1 MTRADSEAD
10 LFDVV
15 TAPRAVGAGEDTVT
29 VAAEVDRTARPS
41 GGADGRGHA
50 PTVEALAA
58 QLGVGVDALWRG
70 AWAITLA
77 RLAGVERVRI
87 AREAGDGWA
96 AVVVTVPAEGALS
109 WLAEDAATPA
119 SEPAHSAWS
128 TRPLTD
134 DGPALLWQVTPT
146 GAQARFA
153 AARIERAAVERLA
166 DALAAVIAGLA
177 APDARL
183 ETVSPL
189 TADERDRVVVQWNQ
203 TRTEYRTE
211 ATVHGL
217 VREQAAAHPDAVALI
232 WDGGSLSYG
241 QLDRW
246 SDALAERLIAAGVE
260 ADQPVALCLERS
272 AEAVVAALAILKA
285 GGAYLPLDPDHPVDR
300 LAFSV
305 DDAGATVLVTRR
317 ARAATLAALAART
330 VFVDDDTSPAHA
342 ASPRAERATPHTRA
356 YVMYTSGSTGQPK
369 GVQIEHRS
377 IVRLVGRPA
386 YVRLDADTR
395 FLHAAPL
402 GFDASTL
409 ELWGPLLHG
418 GSVVIY
424 RDPVPTGRGL
434 ARAIAA
440 HGVTSAWL
448 TSALFNAVV
457 DEDPRL
463 LSGLAQLF
471 TGGEALSPSHVRRA
485 LAALPTTE
493 LVNGYGP
500 TECTT
505 FTTTFVIPRDL
516 PAELPIPIGGPIADT
531 QIYVLNRAAAPVPVG
546 IVGELYVGGLGVARG
561 YLARPELDAER
572 FVADH
577 LGAGLLGDKLYRTG
591 DRVRWRPDGTI
602 DFLGRADGQVKLR
615 GFRIELGEI
624 EARLGAL
631 PGVAACAVV
640 IRDDGPTGKRL
651 VAYVVAGADGD
662 IGDIGAPALR
672 GQLAR
677 TLPEFM
683 VPAAFVALA
692 ALPVTANGKLDR
704 KQLPA
709 PTSARPEL
717 GQPYRAPSSERETQ
731 LCRAFAELLGI
742 DQVGVLDGFFDLG
755 GNSLLAV
762 KLLGRLRDAG
772 IADLSPAIFFAAP
785 TPAALARAIDGGG
798 RTPGARR
805 RATGDLREPIAI
817 IGMAGRFP
825 GAADVEAF
833 WANLCA
839 GTESIKM
846 FAPDELD
853 PSIPAAHRGDP
864 SYVAARGVLDGVE
877 LFDAGFFGIT
887 PLEAQLLDPQH
898 RHFLEVSWHALE
910 HAGYVP
916 ETAPGPVGIFG
927 GMYNATYFQR
937 HLAPRPDVANR
948 LGELAVMLGNEKD
961 YVTSRVAHRLGLTG
975 PAVSVHT
982 ACSTS
987 LVATAMAMD
996 SLRNGGCD
1004 VALAGGVAI
1013 TCPPSSGYFFQD
1025 GSMASP
1031 DGHTRTFDAQA
1042 GGTVF
1047 SDGVAVV
1054 VLRRLADAI
1063 ADGDAIYAV
1072 LLGAAVN
1079 NDGSERASF
1088 TAPSPEGQ
1096 AAVIAAAHDAAGID
1110 ARSLSYV
1117 EAHGTATPLGD
1128 PIEIEGLTR
1137 AFGRHTQDRNFCAI
1151 GSLKS
1156 NVGHM
1161 VIAAGAA
1168 SLIKTALA
1176 LSRRTLPPSINF
1188 TAPTPKIDF
1197 SKTPF
1202 RVQTQLA
1209 PWPESLGPRRAGV
1222 SSFGFGGTNAHA
1234 VLEEAP
1240 PPVRSTPSPRGAEL
1254 IVVSARNAAALAE
1267 ASTNLARF
1275 LAAAPEDGELA
1286 DVAHTLQIGRRG
1298 FTHRRFV
1305 VASTA
1310 AEAARLLAAP
1320 EPARAGSREVGAELP
1335 DVGFLCPGQGSQYA
1349 RMGFGLYHHEPAF
1362 RAAYDECCSI
1372 LESIDGTPWG
1382 GDPRALLFSEDPQA
1396 LVPTSVT
1403 QPAIFAL
1410 EYALA
1415 RMWMSWGVTPSALI
1429 GHSVGEWVCAALAD
1443 VMSLRDALGLVVERG
1458 RRMQALPAGSMLS
1471 VRLPAE
1477 QLAPRLPAGVVIAA
1491 ENAPGLC
1498 VASGPSDAIAR
1509 LEAELTAADVT
1520 ARLLVTSHAFHSAM
1534 MDPVIEPLAARLATV
1549 RLQAPRIPILST
1561 VTARWLSDAEATST
1575 RYWAEHL
1582 RLPVRFAP
1590 AVAQLLTESRRVLI
1604 EIGPRA
1610 TLSALA
1616 RQAVVG
1622 KRALPPAIPT
1632 LADSAEREP
1641 EAAAAA
1647 LGQLWTLGASID
1659 WAGYRGDERRRRV
1672 ALPAYPFQRARHWVD
1687 APAAVAPAATLAPP
1701 PLVAPIASLPAHAA
1715 PVVTP
1720 LVAPLTVPTLEMPAA
1735 MTTAPAADRRP
1746 RMIASVCELVEEVSG
1761 IDVTGVDPSTPW
1773 LEIGL
1778 DSLTLTQLALQV
1790 QRTHQ
1795 LKVTFRQVMES
1806 YPTIASLAQMLDER
1820 LPADPAAA
1828 PPAAP
1833 APVAAPAYPAVTYAA
1848 AAGEPSSYLRQVID
1862 QQLAVMAQQ
1871 LAALGG
1877 GGALPAAAPVAAPAP
1892 VAAAPRPS
1900 AAPLP
1905 PPPAPVAKNEDEPPA
1920 GPVNYDVKKAF
1931 GAIARIHTVVDE
1943 LSPQQRQRLD
1953 ALIARY
1959 TARTRKSKDYTTTHR
1974 SRMADPR
1981 VVNGFRPLTKELT
1994 YQLVIERSR
2003 GSRMWDLD
2011 GNEYIDVLSGFGM
2024 SLFGWQADFIRKAI
2038 HEQVDLGFEIGPQH
2052 VLAGEVAELFCD
2064 VTGADRAAF
2073 CNTGSEAVMGTM
2085 RIARTVTGRST
2096 IAIFTGAYHGIFD
2109 EVIVRGTRKLKSIP
2123 AAPGIMPSASQNVLV
2138 LDYGT
2143 PESLQILRDRA
2154 DELAAIVVEPVQS
2167 RRPDFQPVAFLR
2179 ELRALTEATGSLL
2192 IFDEVVTGFR
2202 AHPRGAQGLFDIQA
2216 DLASYGKVV
2225 GGGFSIG
2232 VIAGKRQFMDA
2243 LDGGHWQFGD
2253 DSIPTVG
2260 VTYFAGTFVRHPLAL
2275 AAAKAALQH
2284 LKDAGPALQQRLTA
2298 KTQAMVAE
2306 VNAFMAEVG
2315 APFKLNT
2322 FASLWRNVFTED
2334 LPYGDLIY
2342 AMLRDRGIHILD
2354 NFPCFLTTA
2363 HSDADIAAIVAA
2375 YKAAATEMQASGF
2388 FPAARTAVAA
2398 VTDGVR
2404 EAPSTEP
2411 QREVWLAA
2419 SLGPEASLA
2428 YNESVSL
2435 HLRGELD
2442 VAALRLAVRALPAR
2456 HDALRATFG
2465 ADGLTVRAA
2474 AAPEVAELDVPLRD
2488 LGGLAPAARDEELA
2502 AITARHV
2509 TEPFDLEHGPLIR
2522 AELVRLTPD
2531 HHVLVFTGHH
2541 IVLDG
2546 WSYWVIVKDLAATY
2560 GLATGSRSA
2569 ALDPAPS
2576 FLDYA
2581 TAQAARADSP
2591 DVQTN
2596 ERWWIAQFADGVP
2609 ALDLP
2614 TDRPRPAMRT
2624 TTAGR
2629 EDHVLPAA
2637 LVAQIKKTGAALGA
2651 SLFATLLAGFDALLY
2666 RLTGQTDL
2674 VVGIPAA
2681 GQNTDGL
2688 EGLVGHAVNMLP
2700 LRARLARTDRFAD
2713 HVSRAR
2719 ATMLDAYDHQDV
2731 TFGRV
2736 LQVLPIARDASRLP
2750 LISVIFNIDQALS
2763 GEALSLP
2770 GVAMALSS
2778 NARVHETFE
2787 LFINAVDGGAA
2798 GMRLEC
2804 QYNSD
2809 LFDAGTVR
2817 RWLAA
2822 FEVLLR
2828 GAVADPALPLGKL
2841 PIVSEADR
2849 ALLTRWNRTEADF
2862 PRATR
2867 VEELILATAQRTP
2880 DRIAVRAR
2888 GGTLTYGQL
2897 ATRARAITAELRAP
2911 GVRPGDRVGLL
2922 VDRDL
2927 DLLPAIVGTLAAG
2940 AAYVPLDPAFPTD
2953 RLRFMVEDAGLV
2965 AILTTS
2971 ALAASAAT
2979 VIGAV
2984 PAVMLDDVPPHAEP
2998 VSSAAIGLPAIG
3010 DNTADAAAYVIYT
3023 SGSTGK
3029 PKGVCVPHRA
3039 VVNFLTSIA
3048 REPGMTERDVVLAVT
3063 TLSFDIAVLELLL
3076 PLAVGGEIIL
3086 ATRDEATDGT
3096 ALAGLL
3102 AQHRATVM
3110 QATPATWRM
3119 LIETGWRGAP
3129 TLTALCGGEAL
3140 PRDLAVELAARVGR
3154 LWNMY
3159 GPTETTVWSTVHRI
3173 DDPDGPILIGHPIAN
3188 TKVHVLDEDQQPVPV
3203 GVVGELYIGGDGVTL
3218 GYHHRPE
3225 LTAEKFVADRSRLE
3239 PHARMYRTGDLGRWR
3254 AGTDGSG
3261 AIECLGRTDF
3271 QVKVRGYRIEL
3282 GEIEVALARH
3292 PAVTQ
3297 ASVITR
3303 EDRPGDVRLVAYV
3316 VPRTG
3321 ASMPSDETL
3330 RAHLAHT
3337 LPDYMIPARF
3347 VALAAL
3353 PLTGSG
3359 KVDRKAL
3366 PVPTGPAVAGQ
3377 GTLVA
3382 PRTPTEH
3389 IVAAA
3394 YQETLAVPRLSVYDD
3409 FFALGGHSLL
3419 VAQMTARL
3427 SRTLAR
3433 SVPMRAGFEHA
3444 TVASLAAWLDGA
3456 AERRAGHDAPP
3467 EHIARRAETTPAPLS
3482 LMQQRVWYLEQL
3494 QLGRTVFNVPSAHRL
3509 RGPLDVAALG
3519 RAFTVLCRRQPILR
3533 TAIGTVGDAPA
3544 QLVSDEL
3551 DTSIAV
3557 EDLSK
3562 LGSDAREAQLAKRLE
3577 LEIAQPFE
3585 LTRAPLFRIRLYRLA
3600 PEEHVLF
3607 FMAHHI
3613 IWDGW
3618 SFDVFYEEMAALYAA
3633 ELAGVPSD
3641 RPLPP
3646 VTYADFTVWHRA
3658 WLAGPELAR
3667 QIEHWRG
3674 KLAGAP
3680 DALDLP
3686 TDHPRPPIQSGDGA
3700 TEWLSLPAPTAA
3712 ALRTV
3717 GLREGATLFMT
3728 LLSAW
3733 TALLHQL
3740 TRQPEIIVGT
3750 PVRGRNLPELEQV
3763 MGFFVNALPLRLRVD
3778 PDTSFLE
3785 LLRRVRRETVE
3796 AFGAHD
3802 VPFEHLVR
3810 VLDTKRDESRF
3821 PIYQAFFSYQ
3831 DARARPPRWGNVDH
3845 QNVPVFQPS
3854 AAQDVALW
3862 FLDGADGL
3870 VGGLNYSTDIIAP
3883 ATAGRWRQRDLAL
3896 VEAIAA
3902 DPDRPI
3908 RQLLEV
3914 TGEERAQLAAWN
3926 RTERPLAADAT
3937 LNALLAPLATHGDRV
3952 AIRHATGD
3960 VTYAQLADQRD
3971 RVAAAL
3977 AARGVRRGDVVALL
3991 LERTPAML
3999 AALLGTLAAGAT
4011 YVPLDPGFPASRL
4024 AFMLADA
4031 GAKVVITDLEAT
4043 DPEAPL
4049 AALNLDAAHLLRLTG
4064 LPPAPAAQVAVGP
4077 DDAAYLI
4084 YTSGSTGR
4092 PKGVRV
4098 PQRAVANF
4106 LISMREQP
4114 GLHAGDRLVAVT
4126 TLSFDIAV
4134 LELLLPLTVGAE
4146 IVLATREQAT
4156 DGVALRGLIESHKAT
4171 IMQAT
4176 PATWRMLIEAGW
4188 RGGAAFTALCGGEAL
4203 PPELA
4208 EALLHRVGVLWNM
4221 YGPTET
4227 TVWSTC
4233 ARVELGS
4240 GGVTIGTPIANTTA
4254 WILDDAGAPVPI
4266 GVPGEL
4272 YLGGAGVALG
4282 YHERPELTAE
4292 KFVVDRL
4299 SSGHGGGGRLYR
4311 TGDLARWRA
4320 DGQLQHLGRTDF
4332 QVKVR
4337 GYRIELGEIEVAL
4350 TRHAQI
4356 GEAVVVAQPGPGGEQ
4371 RLVAYVVARG
4381 AAPSAGELREHLRAS
4396 LPDYMVPAVFVPLE
4410 RLPLTPNGKV
4420 DRRALPAPEVQAPA
4434 ASEVAFS
4441 GPRTPGEL
4449 LVAAVWRELL
4459 HVERIAVSDNFL
4471 DLGGHSLL
4479 IMQAIAK
4486 LEARTGK
4493 RISPRTFIFQTL
4505 EQIARDY
4512 DTQRPEPPKPVKPPV
4527 APPPTSRLQRWL
4539 SALIPKS

>member
-1 MTRADSEAD
+1 MSRAVDSEAAD

-15 TAPRAVGAGEDTVT
+15 TAP
-29 VAAEVDRTARPS
+29 AA
-41 GGADGRGHA
+41 
-50 PTVEALAA
+50 VEAGVHAGPDQPVGGDAA
-58 QLGVGVDALWRG
+58 VVRR

-77 RLAGVERVRI
+77 RLAGSGRVRI
-87 AREAGDGWA
+87 GDEVIEVA
-96 AVVVTVPAEGALS
+96 ADGAL
-109 WLAEDAATPA
+109 TA
-119 SEPAHSAWS
+119 SPGEPAHSAVGGDLGDRALVWRVGEG
-128 TRPLTD
+128 TVRAEF
-134 DGPALLWQVTPT
+134 DGAKLD
-146 GAQARFA
+146 
-153 AARIERAAVERLA
+153 RATVERLTRALGQVA
-166 DALAAVIAGLA
+166 DAIQRGEPGSPLSADERRQVIEDANQTRVEYRTDATVHALFREQAQA
-177 APDARL
+177 APDRIA
-183 ETVSPL
+183 
-189 TADERDRVVVQWNQ
+189 VV
-203 TRTEYRTE
+203 
-211 ATVHGL
+211 
-217 VREQAAAHPDAVALI
+217 
-232 WDGGSLSYG
+232 WDGGQLTYG
-241 QLDRW
+241 ELDRW
-246 SDALAERLIAAGVE
+246 SDALAERLIQAGVE
-260 ADQPVALCLERS
+260 TDQPVALILERS

-285 GGAYLPLDPDHPVDR
+285 GGAYLPLDPDYPRER

-305 DDAGATVLVTRR
+305 EDAGARVLITRK
-317 ARAATLAALAART
+317 ARGQLAQLTSRT
-330 VFVDDDTSPAHA
+330 VFVEDVPAGSA
-342 ASPRAERATPHTRA
+342 APRGVERATPETRA

-377 IVRLVGRPA
+377 IVRLVGRPS

-418 GSVVIY
+418 GRVVVY
-424 RDPVPTGRGL
+424 REPVPTGRGL
-434 ARAIAA
+434 ARVIAA

-448 TSALFNAVV
+448 TAALFNAVV
-457 DEDPRL
+457 DDDPRL
-463 LSGLAQLF
+463 LTGLRQLF

-485 LAALPTTE
+485 LAALPDTE

-505 FTTTFVIPRDL
+505 FTTTHAIPRDI
-516 PAELPIPIGGPIADT
+516 PADQPIPIGRPIADT
-531 QIYVLNRAAAPVPVG
+531 QVYILNRAGEPVPPG
-546 IVGELYVGGLGVARG
+546 FVGELFVGGLGVARG

-572 FVADH
+572 FVANPF
-577 LGAGLLGDKLYRTG
+577 GAGKLYRTG
-591 DRVRWRPDGTI
+591 DRVRWRADGAI

-651 VAYVVAGADGD
+651 VAYVVPAGEPMA
-662 IGDIGAPALR
+662 APALR
-672 GQLAR
+672 AQLAR

-683 VPAAFVALA
+683 VPATFVALDQ
-692 ALPVTANGKLDR
+692 LPVTANGKLDR
-704 KQLPA
+704 GKLPA
-709 PTSARPEL
+709 PTAQRPEL
-717 GQPYRAPSSERETQ
+717 AQPYRAPVGEREAAI
-731 LCRAFAELLGI
+731 CRAFAELLGL
-742 DQVGVLDGFFDLG
+742 DQVGAGDGFFELG

-762 KLLGRLRDAG
+762 KLLGKLREAG
-772 IADLSPAIFFAAP
+772 LPELSPAIFFAAP
-785 TPAALARAIDGGG
+785 TPAALARAIDGA
-798 RTPGARR
+798 PAPIKARR
-805 RATGDLREPIAI
+805 AQRGDGREPIAI

-825 GAADVEAF
+825 GAADVEQF

-839 GTESIKM
+839 GTESIKL
-846 FAPDELD
+846 FRPDELD
-853 PSIPAAHRGDP
+853 PSIPAAQKLDP
-864 SYVAARGVLDGVE
+864 SYVAARGVIDGVE
-877 LFDAGFFGIT
+877 LFDAGFFGVT

-916 ETAPGPVGIFG
+916 DQAPGPIGIFG

-975 PAVSVHT
+975 PAVSIHT

-1004 VALAGGVAI
+1004 LALAGGVAI
-1013 TCPPSSGYFFQD
+1013 TCPPASGYFFQE

-1054 VLRRLADAI
+1054 ALRRLSDAI
-1063 ADGDAIYAV
+1063 ADGDPIYAV

-1096 AAVIAAAHDAAGID
+1096 AQVIAAAHDAAGID
-1110 ARSLSYV
+1110 ARTLSYV

-1156 NVGHM
+1156 NVGHL

-1176 LSRRTLPPSINF
+1176 LHRRTLPPSINF
-1188 TAPTPKIDF
+1188 TAPSPKIDF
-1197 SKTPF
+1197 ARTPF
-1202 RVQTQLA
+1202 RVQTQLSA
-1209 PWPESLGPRRAGV
+1209 WPESAGPRRAAV

-1240 PPVRSTPSPRGAEL
+1240 PAIPSSPSPHGAEL
-1254 IVVSARNAAALAE
+1254 IVVSARTAAALAE
-1267 ASTNLARF
+1267 ASANLARY
-1275 LAAAPEDGELA
+1275 LGETSAPLA
-1286 DVAHTLQIGRRG
+1286 DVAHTLQVGRKS
-1298 FTHRRFV
+1298 FAHRRYV
-1305 VASTA
+1305 VAA
-1310 AEAARLLAAP
+1310 AAADAARLLAAP
-1320 EPARAGSREVGAELP
+1320 EPARAGSRELGAQLPELA
-1335 DVGFLCPGQGSQYA
+1335 FLCPGQGSQYA
-1349 RMGFGLYHHEPAF
+1349 QMGAGLYRTEPAF
-1362 RAAYDECCSI
+1362 RAAYDDCLAI
-1372 LESIDGTPWG
+1372 LAAAGAFDGADPRAVLFDE
-1382 GDPRALLFSEDPQA
+1382 DPRALT
-1396 LVPTSVT
+1396 PTSVT

-1415 RMWMSWGVTPSALI
+1415 RMWMSWGVTPTALI
-1429 GHSVGEWVCAALAD
+1429 GHSVGEWVCAALAG
-1443 VMSLRDALGLVVERG
+1443 VMPLADALGLVVERG

-1471 VRLPAE
+1471 VRLAADE
-1477 QLAPRLPAGVVIAA
+1477 LAPLLPAGVEIAA

-1498 VASGPSDAIAR
+1498 VASGPSEQIAQ
-1509 LEAELTAADVT
+1509 LEAALTAKDIT

-1534 MDPVIEPLAARLATV
+1534 MDPVIEPLAARIAAVALA
-1549 RLQAPRIPILST
+1549 PPKIPILST
-1561 VTARWLSDAEATST
+1561 VTARWLTDGEATST

-1582 RLPVRFAP
+1582 RLPVKFGP
-1590 AVAQLLTESRRVLI
+1590 AAAALLAEPRRVLI

-1616 RQAVVG
+1616 RQAAPR
-1622 KRALPPAIPT
+1622 RALPAAIPT
-1632 LADSAEREP
+1632 LADAPDREA

-1647 LGQLWTLGASID
+1647 LGQVWALGHAVD
-1659 WAGYRGDERRRRV
+1659 WAGYRAGERRRRV
-1672 ALPAYPFQRARHWVD
+1672 PLPLYPFQRQRHWVD
-1687 APAAVAPAATLAPP
+1687 APAQAIAPSPALSAPP
-1701 PLVAPIASLPAHAA
+1701 PPLSAALGLLPLPVA
-1715 PVVTP
+1715 
-1720 LVAPLTVPTLEMPAA
+1720 VPTLEMPVAMPTPAA
-1735 MTTAPAADRRP
+1735 PADRRP

-1761 IDVTGVDPSTPW
+1761 TDVTGVDPNTPW
-1773 LEIGL
+1773 LELGL
-1778 DSLTLTQLALQV
+1778 DSLTLTQLALQI
-1790 QRTHQ
+1790 QRAHAI
-1795 LKVTFRQVMES
+1795 KVTFRQVMES
-1806 YPTIASLAQMLDER
+1806 YPSVAALAQMLDEK
-1820 LPADPAAA
+1820 LPPDAAPAEAPVVAASPVAAA
-1828 PPAAP
+1828 PLAFAAP
-1833 APVAAPAYPAVTYAA
+1833 ALPAG
-1848 AAGEPSSYLRQVID
+1848 AGEPSAYLRQVID

-1877 GGALPAAAPVAAPAP
+1877 APVAQAPRPAAAPV
-1892 VAAAPRPS
+1892 VAQAPRP

-1905 PPPAPVAKNEDEPPA
+1905 APIAPLPKNEDEPPA

-1931 GAIARIHTVVDE
+1931 GAIARIHTVADE
-1943 LSPQQRQRLD
+1943 LTPQQRQRLD

-1959 TARTRKSKDYTTTHR
+1959 TARTRKSKDYTTRHR
-1974 SRMADPR
+1974 ARMADPR

-1994 YQLVIERSR
+1994 YQIVIERSR

-2038 HEQVDLGFEIGPQH
+2038 HDQVDLGFEIGPQH

-2064 VTGADRAAF
+2064 VTGAERAAF

-2085 RIARTVTGRST
+2085 RIARTVTGRSL

-2143 PESLQILRDRA
+2143 PESLQILRDRI

-2167 RRPDFQPVAFLR
+2167 RRPDFQPVEFLR
-2179 ELRALTEATGSLL
+2179 ELRSLTQDHGTLL

-2243 LDGGHWQFGD
+2243 LDGGHWQYGD

-2275 AAAKAALQH
+2275 AAARAALQH
-2284 LKDAGPALQQRLTA
+2284 LKDAGPQLQQRLTA

-2306 VNAFMAEVG
+2306 INAYMAEIG

-2334 LPYGDLIY
+2334 LAYGDLIY

-2375 YKAAATEMQASGF
+2375 YKAAALEMQASGF
-2388 FPAARTAVAA
+2388 FPTLKPAVAA
-2398 VTDGVR
+2398 TTGVR

-2419 SLGPEASLA
+2419 GLGPEASLA

-2442 VAALRLAVRALPAR
+2442 VGALRVAVRALPVR

-2465 ADGLTVRAA
+2465 PDGTTIRAGGD
-2474 AAPEVAELDVPLRD
+2474 PDLDVPLRD

-2509 TEPFDLEHGPLIR
+2509 TEPFDLERGPLVR
-2522 AELVRLTPD
+2522 AELVRLAPD

-2546 WSYWVIVKDLAATY
+2546 WSYWVIVKDLAAHY
-2560 GLATGSRSA
+2560 GLATGSRTA
-2569 ALDPAPS
+2569 PLADAPS

-2581 TAQAARADSP
+2581 AATAARHDAP
-2591 DVQTN
+2591 EVAAN

-2609 ALDLP
+2609 TLDLP
-2614 TDRPRPAMRT
+2614 TDRARPAMRT
-2624 TTAGR
+2624 TRAGR
-2629 EDHVLPAA
+2629 EDYVLPAD
-2637 LVAQIKKTGAALGA
+2637 LVAQVKKTGAASGA

-2674 VVGIPAA
+2674 VVGVPAA
-2681 GQNTDGL
+2681 GQNADGL

-2700 LRARLARTDRFAD
+2700 LRCKLARTDKFSD
-2713 HVSRAR
+2713 HVARAR
-2719 ATMLDAYDHQDV
+2719 VTMLDAYDHQDV

-2750 LISVIFNIDQALS
+2750 LISVIFNIDQALT

-2770 GVAMALSS
+2770 GVALELAS

-2787 LFINAVDGGAA
+2787 LFVNAVDGGAA

-2828 GAVADPALPLGKL
+2828 GAVADPSATLGKL
-2841 PIVSEADR
+2841 PIVPEADR
-2849 ALLTRWNRTEADF
+2849 RALAAWNRTEADF
-2862 PRATR
+2862 PRSNR
-2867 VEELILATAQRTP
+2867 IEELIFTAAQRTP
-2880 DRIAVRAR
+2880 DRVAVHAR
-2888 GGTLTYGQL
+2888 SGTLTYGQL
-2897 ATRARAITAELRAP
+2897 AARAQAIAIELRAP

-2927 DLLPAIVGTLAAG
+2927 DLLPAILGILAAG

-2965 AILTTS
+2965 AIVTTD
-2971 ALAASAAT
+2971 AIARASAT

-2984 PAVMLDDVPPHAEP
+2984 PAVMLDDVPAAPE
-2998 VSSAAIGLPAIG
+2998 AAIALEPAG
-3010 DNTADAAAYVIYT
+3010 GVEAAAYVIYT

-3029 PKGVCVPHRA
+3029 PKGVVVPHRA

-3048 REPGMTERDVVLAVT
+3048 REPGLTERDVVLAVT
-3063 TLSFDIAVLELLL
+3063 TLSFDIAVLELIL
-3076 PLAVGGEIIL
+3076 PLAIGAQIVL
-3086 ATRDEATDGT
+3086 ATRDEATDGG

-3102 AQHRATVM
+3102 DQHKATVM

-3129 TLTALCGGEAL
+3129 ALTALCGGEAL
-3140 PRDLAVELAARVGR
+3140 PRDLAIELAARVGR

-3159 GPTETTVWSTVHRI
+3159 GPTETTVWSTLHRI

-3188 TKVHVLDEDQQPVPV
+3188 TKVHVLDEDLQPVPV

-3225 LTAEKFVADRSRLE
+3225 LTAERFVPDRSRVE
-3239 PHARMYRTGDLGRWR
+3239 AHARLYRTGDLGRWR
-3254 AGTDGSG
+3254 ARTDGSG
-3261 AIECLGRTDF
+3261 ALECLGRTDF

-3292 PAVTQ
+3292 PAIAQ

-3303 EDRPGDVRLVAYV
+3303 EDRPGDVRLVGYV
-3316 VPRTG
+3316 VARPG
-3321 ASMPSDETL
+3321 HAVPGDDAL
-3330 RAHLAHT
+3330 RAHLGHT
-3337 LPDYMIPARF
+3337 LPEYMIPARF
-3347 VALAAL
+3347 MTLDKL

-3366 PVPTGPAVAGQ
+3366 PAPTGPAVVHQ
-3377 GTLVA
+3377 GAAVA
-3382 PRTPTEH
+3382 PRTPTEQT
-3389 IVAAA
+3389 VTAA
-3394 YQETLAVPRLSVYDD
+3394 YLEALALPRLGIHDN

-3419 VAQMTARL
+3419 VAQMAAKL
-3427 SRTLAR
+3427 SRALGRT
-3433 SVPMRAGFEHA
+3433 VPMRAGFEHP

-3456 AERRAGHDAPP
+3456 RQDEPAQR
-3467 EHIARRAETTPAPLS
+3467 IARRADPTPAPLS

-3519 RAFTVLCRRQPILR
+3519 RAFAELVRRQPILR
-3533 TAIGTVGDAPA
+3533 TMIGTVGDAPA
-3544 QLVSDEL
+3544 QLVLDEVDAQIPL
-3551 DTSIAV
+3551 
-3557 EDLSK
+3557 EDLAK
-3562 LGSDAREAQLAKRLE
+3562 LDAREAQLAKKLE
-3577 LEIAQPFE
+3577 LEIAQPFD
-3585 LTRAPLFRIRLYRLA
+3585 LTRAPLWRVKLYRLA
-3600 PEEHVLF
+3600 ADEHVLF

-3618 SFDVFYEEMAALYAA
+3618 SFDLFYEEMAALYGA
-3633 ELAGVPSD
+3633 ELAGKPTD
-3641 RPLPP
+3641 RALPA
-3646 VTYADFTVWHRA
+3646 VSYGDFTVWHRE

-3667 QIEHWRG
+3667 QLDHWRG
-3674 KLAGAP
+3674 KLVGAP

-3686 TDHPRPPIQSGDGA
+3686 TDHPRPPVQSGDGA
-3700 TEWLSLPAPTAA
+3700 TAWVKIAPDTAA
-3712 ALRTV
+3712 ALRQV
-3717 GLREGATLFMT
+3717 GLREGATLYMT
-3728 LLSAW
+3728 LLAAW
-3733 TALLHQL
+3733 AALLHQL
-3740 TRQPEIIVGT
+3740 TRQREVVIGT
-3750 PVRGRNLPELEQV
+3750 PVRGRSLPEVEQV
-3763 MGFFVNALPLRLRVD
+3763 MGFFVNALPLRLAVD
-3778 PDTSFLE
+3778 PDLSFLE
-3785 LLRRVRRETVE
+3785 LLRKVRTETVD
-3796 AFGAHD
+3796 AFGAQD

-3810 VLDTKRDESRF
+3810 MLDTKRDESRF

-3831 DARARPPRWGNVDH
+3831 DARQRPPRWGNVDH
-3845 QNVPVFQPS
+3845 QNIPVFQPS

-3862 FLDGADGL
+3862 FLDGLDGL
-3870 VGGLNYSTDIIAP
+3870 VGGLNYNTDIITE
-3883 ATAGRWRQRDLAL
+3883 ATAARWRARFLAL
-3896 VEAIAA
+3896 IDAIAA
-3902 DPDRPI
+3902 DPG
-3908 RQLLEV
+3908 QQVGALLDV
-3914 TGEERAQLAAWN
+3914 TGEERAQLVQWN

-3937 LNALLAPLATHGDRV
+3937 LTALLAPLGQHGERI
-3952 AIRHATGD
+3952 AIRQGGAAIS
-3960 VTYAQLADQRD
+3960 YRELADQRD
-3971 RVAAAL
+3971 RIAAAL
-3977 AARGVRRGDVVALL
+3977 AARGVGRGDVVALL
-3991 LERTPAML
+3991 LDRTPAML
-3999 AALLGTLAAGAT
+3999 AALLGALAAGAT
-4011 YVPLDPGFPASRL
+4011 YVPMDPGFPASRL

-4031 GAKVVITDLEAT
+4031 GARVVITDQDAVDV
-4043 DPEAPL
+4043 DPARV
-4049 AALNLDAAHLLRLTG
+4049 LRIAEL
-4064 LPPAPAAQVAVGP
+4064 APATFAPVAVGP

-4084 YTSGSTGR
+4084 YTSGSTGK

-4098 PQRAVANF
+4098 PQRAVVNF
-4106 LISMREQP
+4106 LASMRERP
-4114 GLHAGDRLVAVT
+4114 GLAAADRLVAVT

-4146 IVLATREQAT
+4146 IVLATRDQAT
-4156 DGVALRGLIESHKAT
+4156 DGTALRGLLEQHKAT
-4171 IMQAT
+4171 TMQAT

-4188 RGGAAFTALCGGEAL
+4188 RGGAAFKALCGGEAL

-4240 GGVTIGTPIANTTA
+4240 GGVTIGTPIDNTTI
-4254 WILDDAGAPVPI
+4254 WILDDAGRPVPI

-4272 YLGGAGVALG
+4272 YIGGAGVALG
-4282 YHERPELTAE
+4282 YHQRPELTAE
-4292 KFVVDRL
+4292 RFVADPF
-4299 SSGHGGGGRLYR
+4299 SAGGRLYR

-4350 TRHAQI
+4350 ARHAQV

-4371 RLVAYVVARG
+4371 RLVAYLVPRG
-4381 AAPSAGELREHLRAS
+4381 AAPPPAELREHLRGS
-4396 LPDYMVPAVFVPLE
+4396 LPDYMVPAVFVALDK
-4410 RLPLTPNGKV
+4410 LPLTPNGKV
-4420 DRRALPAPEVQAPA
+4420 DRKALPAADVAPA
-4434 ASEVAFS
+4434 AVRDAPFS
-4441 GPRTPGEL
+4441 APRTPGEI
-4449 LVAAVWRELL
+4449 LVAGVWRELL
-4459 HVERIAVSDNFL
+4459 GVERIAVSDNFL

-4512 DTQRPEPPKPVKPPV
+4512 DTQRPEPPRPSRPV
-4527 APPPTSRLQRWL
+4527 APPPPTSRVKRWL
-4539 SALIPKS
+4539 SSLIKPS